1 MIEPYYFMTGTF
13 SQIELDAAKSEI
25 LQFNISIKKM
35 EVFLNKFLEIAIEN
49 EKKFDISKDR
59 VKNFNKF
66 LYEYEKFSVE
76 CYKP

>member
-1 MIEPYYFMTGTF
+1 
-13 SQIELDAAKSEI
+13 
-25 LQFNISIKKM
+25 M